1 LGRGG
6 MATVYLA
13 RDLKHDRFVALKV
26 LHADLAAALGGE
38 RFLREIR
45 LAARL
50 QHPHVLSVHDSG
62 DAAGQL
68 WFTMPY
74 VEGESLR
81 ARLER
86 ERQLSVADALRMARE
101 IVARHSLDPVP
112 PLRASRPDLPAAVE
126 RAAFKALAKTPADRF
141 PTAGAFG
148 DALTAAPAVP
158 SSRWWARRAAR
169 YAAAV
174 ALLAVGSVL
183 FWRRPI
189 GRDTPSRGS
198 ARSIAVLP
206 FANLS
211 GDRNDEYFS
220 DGMSE

>member
-1 LGRGG
+1 

-86 ERQLSVADALRMARE
+86 ERQLSVADPLRTARE
-101 IVARHSLDPVP
+101 AGEALDYAHRRGVMHRHVEPADLRLSERPSL
-112 PLRASRPDLPAAVE
+112 LAGFGIACALPA
-126 RAAFKALAKTPADRF
+126 P
-141 PTAGAFG
+141 
-148 DALTAAPAVP
+148 
-158 SSRWWARRAAR
+158 
-169 YAAAV
+169 
-174 ALLAVGSVL
+174 
-183 FWRRPI
+183 
-189 GRDTPSRGS
+189 
-198 ARSIAVLP
+198 
-206 FANLS
+206 
-211 GDRNDEYFS
+211 
-220 DGMSE
+220 

>member
-1 LGRGG
+1 

-86 ERQLSVADALRMARE
+86 ERQLSVADDRGATLARSGAAA
-101 IVARHSLDPVP
+101 ARQS
-112 PLRASRPDLPAAVE
+112 SRPTGRS
-126 RAAFKALAKTPADRF
+126 RAGRVQG
-141 PTAGAFG
+141 AGQ
-148 DALTAAPAVP
+148 DA
-158 SSRWWARRAAR
+158 R
-169 YAAAV
+169 
-174 ALLAVGSVL
+174 
-183 FWRRPI
+183 
-189 GRDTPSRGS
+189 
-198 ARSIAVLP
+198 
-206 FANLS
+206 
-211 GDRNDEYFS
+211 
-220 DGMSE
+220 